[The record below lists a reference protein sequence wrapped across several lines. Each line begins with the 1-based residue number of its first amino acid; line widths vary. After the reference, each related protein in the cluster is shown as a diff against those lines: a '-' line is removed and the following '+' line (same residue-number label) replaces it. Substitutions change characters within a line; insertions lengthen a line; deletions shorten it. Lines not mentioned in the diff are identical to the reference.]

1 MLRIEL
7 RLETD
12 TYTSYESDPLPQSP
26 IGSECIGMK
35 DKISH
40 PTLNRLYII
49 MQKGHRIQVG
59 PWSSLSCDMCR

>member
-35 DKISH
+35 GEISQEY
-40 PTLNRLYII
+40 LCI
-49 MQKGHRIQVG
+49 M
-59 PWSSLSCDMCR
+59 